1 MSLLRPAGWLGVVA
15 MLAIAILGPSA
26 GSALAGTF
34 NPGQNGHPTSGHL
47 TDLKGRGGDVVFKFQ
62 TNMTINCDGSTTQQ
76 FNMKLDYDITGAAL
90 PAGSTLVVYLS
101 PNQGAI
107 NNNAGGD
114 EAGYISTVESNEG
127 SVDMSGLSGSG
138 TLTIHVSV
146 SHPFQLSGGGV
157 LGVIA
162 DDKDGTSAWTT
173 KTNSINCGEALATPT
188 PTPTEAPTP
197 TPTEAP
203 TPTPT
208 EAPTPTPT
216 EAPTPT
222 VAPTPTPTAIPTEAP
237 TPTPTAIPTEAPTP
251 TPTATAPAATPTPT
265 PTGGVEAAT
274 GTPRVTLPP
283 TDTLG
288 GGQQGGSSSWRMIL
302 IVMAGVL
309 AGILTLTPKKA
320 RR

>member
-1 MSLLRPAGWLGVVA
+1 MNTTAKHRRGGRMSLLRPAGWLGVVA

-26 GSALAGTF
+26 GSALAVTF

-138 TLTIHVSV
+138 TLTIHLSV

-197 TPTEAP
+197 T
-203 TPTPT
+203 
-208 EAPTPTPT
+208 
-216 EAPTPT
+216 
-222 VAPTPTPTAIPTEAP
+222 
-237 TPTPTAIPTEAPTP
+237 PTEAPTP